1 VLYLVA
7 DVASAARDV
16 GGVGLAVAL
25 AAVTLSLAPLWVRGD
40 APGAARV
47 RALGVAAGLALVRH
61 VAPEALA
68 FAAEVVDGLAW
79 ATVAALALDLALDV
93 PDRPRA
99 LEKTWLRVTARSI
112 AAVTGLVALLAA
124 LPANESDAML
134 LPPSVALL
142 PKVAAW
148 LAVLAAIAL
157 RGARLRLGSGPD
169 ALAANAWAQLG
180 LVPTALLG
188 GVALVAI
195 ATGALA
201 ADAPAVRILA
211 ALACLTLVLGHA
223 RLVDARAHA
232 DAGPATRRATS
243 AALTLATLGGGVAL
257 VHAHLPRTPLALGL
271 GAVATLLLALG
282 VHRLLEPLVRRT
294 LAPARGALLDAI
306 TEALDAILGATTLD
320 ELARGTLGPLRE
332 AAGTR
337 ECEPLLVTVAPRRIA
352 RIDAAGEPHVE
363 PRGLPDALF
372 TRLVERPGEVLGR
385 AHLEARSVRRPD
397 EKPLRDA
404 LGVLDALAIVPLA
417 TSGELDGA
425 LVVPRGA
432 RKRGISLEEQHA
444 LERLGAALSARVAVL
459 ARAARADERAAEAR
473 IAREREE
480 ERTAALDEE
489 LARLR
494 TDLRVLKAGPAA
506 ERLVAAPVA
515 YSAAMRALL
524 ARVDE
529 VAPLDAPVLLVGEPG
544 TGLEA
549 VAGVV
554 HARSARARGPLV
566 VADCGALRPER
577 SEAALFGE
585 ERTEDGAH
593 PGWLRLAAGG
603 TLFLGDVPA
612 LSREAQRALADAL
625 AARQARAIDGGS
637 AWPVDAR
644 VVVTSQRPLAE
655 LVAADAIDPELA
667 QWLTPLALEVPPL
680 RARREDL
687 PSLVLLALDRA
698 TRTQGRAP
706 VGIDQD
712 ALDALLIHDFPGNLR
727 ELTSVIERAVR
738 ITRGPKVLRDDLP
751 PLGASTRDEH
761 PLHGSYEAVERRLLE
776 HALLRAAGNKSE
788 AARLLALKRTTFLDK
803 LRRYKLDDGV
813 RDTEPPPAFDEP
825 KSS

>member
-16 GGVGLAVAL
+16 GGVGLAVAI
-25 AAVTLSLAPLWVRGD
+25 AAVSLSLAPLLVRGD

-47 RALGVAAGLALVRH
+47 RALGVAAGLALVRL

-79 ATVAALALDLALDV
+79 AAVAALTLDLALDV

-99 LEKTWLRVTARSI
+99 LERTWLRVIARSV
-112 AAVTGLVALLAA
+112 AAVTGLVALFAA
-124 LPANESDAML
+124 LPTNERGAML

-148 LAVLAAIAL
+148 LAVLAAISL
-157 RGARLRLGSGPD
+157 RAARLRLGSGPD

-188 GVALVAI
+188 GVALVAV
-195 ATGALA
+195 AAGGLA
-201 ADAPAVRILA
+201 SNAPAVRILV

-232 DAGPATRRATS
+232 DAGPATRRATT

-257 VHAHLPRTPLALGL
+257 AHRYLPRAPLALGL

-282 VHRLLEPLVRRT
+282 LQRLLEPLVRRT

-306 TEALDAILGATTLD
+306 AEALDAIVGATTLD
-320 ELARGTLGPLRE
+320 ELARGALGPLRR

-337 ECEPLLVTVAPRRIA
+337 ECEPLLVTVTPRRIA

-372 TRLVERPGEVLGR
+372 ARLIERSGEVIGR

-404 LGVLDALAIVPLA
+404 LGVLDALAVVPLA
-417 TSGELDGA
+417 SSGELDGA
-425 LVVPRGA
+425 LVVPRGT

-473 IAREREE
+473 LAREREE
-480 ERTAALDEE
+480 ERTAALDAE

-506 ERLVAAPVA
+506 ERLVTAPVA

-625 AARQARAIDGGS
+625 AARQARAVDGGC

-644 VVVTSQRPLAE
+644 VVATSQRPLAE
-655 LVAADAIDPELA
+655 LVAADSIDTELA

-680 RARREDL
+680 RERREDL
-687 PSLVLLALDRA
+687 ASLVLLALDRA

-706 VGIDQD
+706 VGIDQG
-712 ALDALLIHDFPGNLR
+712 ALDALLMHDFPGNLR

-738 ITRGPKVLRDDLP
+738 ATRGPKVLRDDLP
-751 PLGASTRDEH
+751 PLGVSTRDEH

-803 LRRYKLDDGV
+803 LRRYKLDDGA